1 MNDYEKLWEKIDN
14 IKSQIEA
21 VKFRNQITTKTD
33 ILEAVTKITNILHK
47 EFENTPYVYMVFPD
61 LPYGCGISFSTT
73 NERDKF
79 HGHTTTYCVDLTEFS
94 AAEKIIID
102 TMNLPLNGLSARAQ
116 NALELAGITTIGGLC
131 IRSKERL
138 MKYRHVGNKVI
149 NEIDEYLASF
159 GLHTEMQ
166 LPPHVLT
173 AIRYREANYSA
184 KLR

>member
-1 MNDYEKLWEKIDN
+1 MNDFEKFWEKFDN
-14 IKSQIEA
+14 IKSEIED
-21 VKFRNQITTKTD
+21 VKFRNQITSMPD

-47 EFENTPYVYMVFPD
+47 VFFNTPYVYMVFPD
-61 LPYGCGISFSTT
+61 LPYGCGITFSTT
-73 NERDKF
+73 NERSRF
-79 HGHTTTYCVDLTEFS
+79 RGRPITYCVDLTEFS

-102 TMNLPLNGLSARAQ
+102 TMNLPLNGLSARTQ

-159 GLHTEMQ
+159 GLHTEME

-173 AIRYREANYSA
+173 AIRYREANYLARS
-184 KLR
+184 